1 MQERKGKKGLETEY
15 IEVSEKPRQQEAS
28 DGFKSEDAMTDKAD
42 ESLNMSLSPA
52 CPSASR
58 VHLLPIYMG
67 IPV

>member
-1 MQERKGKKGLETEY
+1 MQERKGKQGLETKY
-15 IEVSEKPRQQEAS
+15 MKLSEKPRQQEAS
-28 DGFKSEDAMTDKAD
+28 DRFKSEDAMTDKAD

-58 VHLLPIYMG
+58 VHLFPILTG